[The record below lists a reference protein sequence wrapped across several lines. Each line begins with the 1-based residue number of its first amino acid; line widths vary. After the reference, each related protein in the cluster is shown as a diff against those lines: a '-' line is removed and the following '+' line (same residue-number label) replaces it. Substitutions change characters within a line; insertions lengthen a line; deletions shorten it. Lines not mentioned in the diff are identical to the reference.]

1 MVNYSLKRVN
11 SELRVASHLKF
22 MLQQVFSIVAPLFI
36 IAAIGYFYGSRVR
49 PEMRITNQLIMD
61 VFMPALIFHVM
72 IQDDFYPSQYINL
85 LGAGIGLML
94 LSGVAAFALSKFLGF
109 SWRAF
114 TPPAMFS
121 NWANLGLPLYVLA
134 LGEQAL
140 GAGVM
145 LVVAGNLLCFT
156 IGTYIY
162 SGKLTGFEV
171 LKTPIIV
178 AVILGGAI
186 NALGVNVP
194 SSIDLPIEMLG
205 RVAIPLMLFSL
216 GVRLTRVSWNDAKP
230 GLVMAAF
237 CPIVGVGLAV
247 LICQLV
253 PLSNLHQ
260 SILILFGAL
269 PPAVINFM
277 LAEQYNREPE
287 AVASMVLI
295 GNMAAVI
302 SLPLALW
309 FVLSGSAV

>member
-1 MVNYSLKRVN
+1 MI
-11 SELRVASHLKF
+11 
-22 MLQQVFSIVAPLFI
+22 QQVFSIVAPLFI

-72 IQDDFYPSQYINL
+72 IQDDFYPLQYINL
-85 LGAGIGLML
+85 VGAGIMLML
-94 LSGVAAFALSKFLGF
+94 LSGLAAFTLSKMVGF

-121 NWANLGLPLYVLA
+121 NWANLGLPLYVFA
-134 LGEQAL
+134 LGDDAL

-162 SGKLTGFEV
+162 SGRLTGFEV
-171 LKTPIIV
+171 LKTPIII
-178 AVILGGAI
+178 AVLLGGLI
-186 NALGVNVP
+186 NALGLSLP
-194 SSIDLPIEMLG
+194 SVIYQSIEMLG

-216 GVRLTRVSWNDAKP
+216 GVRLTRVSWHDSTP

-237 CPIVGVGLAV
+237 CPIVGIGLAV
-247 LICQLV
+247 VICQIV
-253 PLSNLHQ
+253 PMSALHQ
-260 SILILFGAL
+260 SVLILFGAL

-277 LAEQYNREPE
+277 LAEQYDREPE

-295 GNMAAVI
+295 GNIASVVT
-302 SLPLALW
+302 LPLALLL
-309 FVLSGSAV
+309 VLSGWVV

>member
-1 MVNYSLKRVN
+1 MI
-11 SELRVASHLKF
+11 
-22 MLQQVFSIVAPLFI
+22 QQVLSIVAPLFI

-61 VFMPALIFHVM
+61 IFMPALIFHVM
-72 IQDDFYPSQYINL
+72 IQDDFYPLQYINL
-85 LGAGIGLML
+85 VGAGIMLML
-94 LSGVAAFALSKFLGF
+94 LSGISAFALSKMVGF

-121 NWANLGLPLYVLA
+121 NWANLGLPLYVFA
-134 LGEQAL
+134 LGEDAL

-171 LKTPIIV
+171 LRTPIII
-178 AVILGGAI
+178 AVLLGGVI
-186 NALGVNVP
+186 NAFDLSLPIV
-194 SSIDLPIEMLG
+194 IDQSIEMLG
-205 RVAIPLMLFSL
+205 QVAIPLMLFSL
-216 GVRLTRVSWNDAKP
+216 GVRLTRVSWHDSTP

-237 CPIVGVGLAV
+237 CPVVGISLAV
-247 LICQLV
+247 MICQLV
-253 PLSNLHQ
+253 PMIALHQ
-260 SILILFGAL
+260 SVLILFGAL

-277 LAEQYNREPE
+277 LAEQYDREPE

-295 GNMAAVI
+295 GNIASVVT
-302 SLPLALW
+302 LPLALLL
-309 FVLSGSAV
+309 VLSGWVV